1 MSTMHRFTSAIRHSV
16 LAVLTGSCVLLSV
29 SAEDAGEAPE
39 FREPGPTITSIIPT
53 ISPVEGG
60 GEVTI
65 AGQNFRENILVFFG
79 EQQSTE
85 VKVEMQ
91 GTVIKAKIPQGVGA
105 VDVKIV
111 NPDRQE
117 ARKEHAFF
125 FGAGVPARVFLLRRG
140 WDEFAFWINL
150 GGWVMYPIL
159 ALSVLTLI
167 LVFHNFLAIRENHLI
182 PRRLVEDVVEYLAN
196 GQWDNAAEYCRKKAC
211 AFGRVVLAGV
221 QKADQQPEIIRE
233 SISSAGAREAE
244 LLFQKV
250 NWLNSVGVIAP
261 MLGLFGTVWGLQLA
275 FQEIAGHGAQ
285 HQVLAGAI
293 SIALNTT
300 VSGLFVGILAFVGYF
315 WFRGK
320 VVRLVGNMEVLAEE
334 MAERI
339 IERKGDEE

>member
-1 MSTMHRFTSAIRHSV
+1 MHRFTSATRHSF
-16 LAVLTGSCVLLSV
+16 LAVLAGSCLLLPV
-29 SAEDAGEAPE
+29 AAEDAGEAPE
-39 FREPGPTITSIIPT
+39 IREPAPTISSITPT
-53 ISPVEGG
+53 VSPVEGG
-60 GEVTI
+60 GEATI
-65 AGQNFRENILVFFG
+65 VGQNFRENILIFFG
-79 EQQSTE
+79 EQKAAE
-85 VKVEMQ
+85 VKVEKQ
-91 GTVIKAKIPQGVGA
+91 GTIIKAKIPGGTGA
-105 VDVKIV
+105 VDIKVV

-125 FGAGVPARVFLLRRG
+125 FGTGVPAKVFLLKRG
-140 WDEFAFWINL
+140 WEEFVYWIHL
-150 GGWVMYPIL
+150 GGRVMYPIL
-159 ALSVLTLI
+159 VLSVLTLGFI
-167 LVFHNFLAIRENHLI
+167 FHNLLAIRENHLV

-211 AFGRVVLAGV
+211 AFGRIVLAGV
-221 QKADQQPEIIRE
+221 QKADQPPEIIRE
-233 SISSAGAREAE
+233 SISSAGARESE

-250 NWLNSVGVIAP
+250 NWLNSIGVIAP

-275 FQEIAGHGAQ
+275 FQGIAGHGAQ

-300 VSGLFVGILAFVGYF
+300 VSGLFIGILAFLGYF